1 MFILKLKARIE
12 LTMNQE
18 IFKKI
23 EINDTMSLE
32 FWNSEAQI
40 KNYCEG
46 ILNHS
51 GNAKYTVTI
60 KFSGSDAFVTTTD
73 KINYTI
79 TLPKT
84 ELLTDENLKLK
95 NIIART
101 VFLRHELAHVLF
113 TDFNLQNQITKD
125 VRTFNMFDD
134 ARIENLYSRQY
145 KGTYRLFRALIKNI
159 YEHGKN
165 NYFIQHANIE
175 EFAMYCRVR
184 EKGIMPDIKNIA
196 LETLYESMYKKY
208 RYIFHNDYQTL
219 INGVKSMIQEFDSI
233 EQDRQEAIKNQ
244 PAEEENSESEEE
256 EIDND
261 ADDDTQEEE
270 SDDLDK
276 PDDEQEESENDSDES
291 GDDSETDEEEVET
304 ESGNGEESDESDIQE
319 ECENDFDES
328 QGSIADESEQ
338 EEEQDEVQQTVD
350 EVFGAGD
357 TDKKSPDFEYSKL
370 LQNVSEQKTVF
381 NIEQYDF
388 DPKDFREAQVIEFD
402 KISRYI
408 LTQEEVKFV
417 KINKRKNTARE
428 AIKWKSVPF
437 NRQDSQVIYNSIV
450 SQHKKTIV
458 ETINYL
464 KLKLKIRNNDRVLR
478 HQIDGRL
485 DQRNLK
491 DILTNKNMP
500 EVFYTTIKSLKTDSA
515 FYFLIDFSSSMGK
528 TEKKDAI
535 VCCIILTE
543 ICKALNIAY
552 EIGLFASSGYET
564 LRVNSIEGANAVVSI
579 IAKNKNTDVK
589 IDSNGKRKHF
599 VAIKYDNNNL
609 IYRLKSIRDKH
620 TVFTEQL
627 LANVYSQPNILSG
640 GTPEFESVLSVIKSN
655 TNKNMK
661 KHIFLINDGMIN
673 NLQEI
678 GQLANNSI
686 VSNHRLRITIS
697 KQAYES
703 NSSEQLV
710 KILFEKLKVSLIH
723 SRDFFEMNDWNL
735 RYDKYSKKIVKYSD
749 EIYNEYLE
757 ILNSPEKYSY
767 VLSDANRMFA
777 DSDYNKDLGG
787 LCINNKEYFGVDW
800 KNVESVDL
808 YKKAIE
814 YAGKNGFD
822 IHGFGIRSKY
832 GKKYLGEE
840 FQVFEDSKDIENSF
854 AAKIRA
860 IF

>member
-1 MFILKLKARIE
+1 
-12 LTMNQE
+12 MNQE

-32 FWNSEAQI
+32 FWNSEVQI

-101 VFLRHELAHVLF
+101 VFLRHELAHILF

-208 RYIFHNDYQTL
+208 RYIFYNDYQTL

-270 SDDLDK
+270 SDDLDES
-276 PDDEQEESENDSDES
+276 DDEQEESENDSDES

-304 ESGNGEESDESDIQE
+304 ESGNGEESDEPDIQE

-357 TDKKSPDFEYSKL
+357 TDKESPDFEYSKL

-408 LTQEEVKFV
+408 LTQEEVKFA

-515 FYFLIDFSSSMGK
+515 FYFLIDFSSSMGE

-640 GTPEFESVLSVIKSN
+640 GTPELESVLSVIKSN

-735 RYDKYSKKIVKYSD
+735 RYDEYSKKIVKYSD
-749 EIYNEYLE
+749 
-757 ILNSPEKYSY
+757 
-767 VLSDANRMFA
+767 
-777 DSDYNKDLGG
+777 
-787 LCINNKEYFGVDW
+787 
-800 KNVESVDL
+800 
-808 YKKAIE
+808 
-814 YAGKNGFD
+814 
-822 IHGFGIRSKY
+822 
-832 GKKYLGEE
+832 
-840 FQVFEDSKDIENSF
+840 
-854 AAKIRA
+854 
-860 IF
+860 